1 MKYGEILHTLGYIT
15 HHQVTTSGGGGPAR
29 STSGGTWRRN
39 LSPGSGCVKVGEKVQ
54 TWWIII
60 YILQGI
66 HRHKHKD
73 NIYTNV
79 YIYIYVCVL
88 IYIYIYIYL
97 FIYCMC
103 IWWHALIIYVHVCI
117 IMLFYVLIAFTRG
130 WVVCAPSLRQLLGN
144 GSRMPGED
152 IW

>member
-1 MKYGEILHTLGYIT
+1 MD
-15 HHQVTTSGGGGPAR
+15 S
-29 STSGGTWRRN
+29 
-39 LSPGSGCVKVGEKVQ
+39 
-54 TWWIII
+54 

-73 NIYTNV
+73 TVIYTHVTHVYVTV
-79 YIYIYVCVL
+79 YIYIHVFITCVYGDL
-88 IYIYIYIYL
+88 S
-97 FIYCMC
+97 
-103 IWWHALIIYVHVCI
+103 LIIYVHVCI

-152 IW
+152 IEAQTTTI